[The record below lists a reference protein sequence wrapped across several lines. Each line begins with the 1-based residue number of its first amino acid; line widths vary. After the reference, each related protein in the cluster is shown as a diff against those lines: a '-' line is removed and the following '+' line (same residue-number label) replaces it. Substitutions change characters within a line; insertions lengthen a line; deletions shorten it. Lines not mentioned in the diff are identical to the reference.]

1 MKPGVVLTPWLPQSV
16 DSVQPQEAQARA
28 SFIAVSGSR
37 ASAVAMTV
45 RKDLRIGE
53 ELCAAFNTLFLLG

>member
-1 MKPGVVLTPWLPQSV
+1 MLSQSV
-16 DSVQPQEAQARA
+16 DSKQPQEAQARA
-28 SFIAVSGSR
+28 LFIAVSGSR
-37 ASAVAMTV
+37 VRAVSMTV